1 MARVSGRLVETTT
14 LGESI
19 QSFIPESLPPQNPPV
34 DEACYTKQNLLA
46 EHSLAQLS
54 GVTGLAPSIDWLLYG
69 AIRKEALLTSL
80 IEGTQATLTDL
91 FNEEAGLDIS
101 NNDDIEEVTNY
112 MKAFKYVRENLKS
125 ENGLPISVRLL
136 CNAHQLLLDGARGA
150 GKQPGELRKSQ
161 NWIGGKKPRNAVF
174 VPPPPEKINELLG
187 ELEKFIHSRDENLP
201 PLVKIALIH
210 AQFETIH
217 PFLDGNGRIGRLLI
231 AALMEHYGLLSEPL
245 LYLSAHLKEHQ
256 FEYYKLLNGVRSD
269 GNWEAWIDFFL
280 EGVAVAANKAKE
292 NIIDIAEQ
300 IASDKK
306 ILLRSDEVNSSCIRL
321 FEMLPVMPRFTIER
335 IKTDLGVSFPTANAA
350 AKLLSKLGII
360 KEISGRSRNRSF
372 SYEAYI
378 QLISQQ

>member
-1 MARVSGRLVETTT
+1 MARVSGHFVETTT
-14 LGESI
+14 LGESV
-19 QSFIPESLPPQNPPV
+19 QSFVPESLPPQNPPV
-34 DEACYTKQNLLA
+34 DQSCYVKQNLMA

-54 GVTGLAPSIDWLLYG
+54 GVTALAPSIDWLLYG

-91 FNEEAGLDIS
+91 FNEEAGLDIT
-101 NNDDIEEVTNY
+101 NNEDIEEVTNY

-125 ENGLPISVRLL
+125 VSGLPISIRLL
-136 CNAHQLLLDGARGA
+136 CDAHQLLLNGVRGA

-161 NWIGGKKPRNAVF
+161 NWIGGTKPKNAVF
-174 VPPPPEKINELLG
+174 VPPSPEKITELLG
-187 ELEKFIHSRDENLP
+187 QLEKFIHSNDSQLP

-231 AALMEHYGLLSEPL
+231 AALMEHYELLPEPL

-256 FEYYKLLNGVRSD
+256 SEYYRLLNGVRAE
-269 GNWEAWIDFFL
+269 GNWEAWISFFL
-280 EGVAVAANKAKE
+280 EGVIDAANKAKQ

-300 IASDKK
+300 IAKDKK
-306 ILLRSDEVNSSCIRL
+306 ILLHYEGLNSSCIRL
-321 FEMLPVMPRFTIER
+321 FELLPVMPRFTIER
-335 IKTDLGVSFPTANAA
+335 VKTELGVSFPTANAA
-350 AKLLSKLGII
+350 VKSLNELGII
-360 KEISGRSRNRSF
+360 KEMSGRTRNRSF

-378 QLISQQ
+378 QLISQ

>member
-1 MARVSGRLVETTT
+1 MARVCGHFLETTT
-14 LGESI
+14 LGESV
-19 QSFIPESLPPQNPPV
+19 QSFVPESLPPQNPPL
-34 DEACYTKQNLLA
+34 DEGCYVKQNLIA

-54 GVTGLAPSIDWLLYG
+54 GVTALAPSIDWLLYG

-91 FNEEAGLDIS
+91 FNEEAGLDIT
-101 NNDDIEEVTNY
+101 NNEDIEEVTNY

-125 ENGLPISVRLL
+125 DGGLPISIRLL
-136 CNAHQLLLDGARGA
+136 CNAHQLLLNGVRGT

-161 NWIGGKKPRNAVF
+161 NWIGGTKPKNAVF
-174 VPPPPEKINELLG
+174 VPPPPEKITELLG
-187 ELEKFIHSRDENLP
+187 QLEIFIHSTDRQLP

-231 AALMEHYGLLSEPL
+231 AALMEHYDLLPEPL

-256 FEYYKLLNGVRSD
+256 SEYYRLLNGVRTE

-280 EGVAVAANKAKE
+280 EGVIDAANKAKQ

-300 IASDKK
+300 IAKDKK
-306 ILLRSDEVNSSCIRL
+306 ILLHYEGVNSSCIRL
-321 FEMLPVMPRFTIER
+321 FELLPVMPRFTIER
-335 IKTDLGVSFPTANAA
+335 VKTELGVSFPTANAA
-350 AKLLSKLGII
+350 VKSLNELGII
-360 KEISGRSRNRSF
+360 KEMSGRTRNRSF
-372 SYEAYI
+372 SYESYI
-378 QLISQQ
+378 QLISQ